1 MLLLRYATSQI
12 PYLLS
17 EIRTI
22 ESPSLLQTFRHLTID
37 NTHNRGELFIQFL
50 CSGSVHN
57 LAELEL
63 TSQDSDARRHIHRLP
78 VNSNTDF
85 HRAALSF
92 LSAAPM
98 IEN

>member
-1 MLLLRYATSQI
+1 MLLLRFATSQI

-22 ESPSLLQTFRHLTID
+22 ESPSLLQAFRHLTLD
-37 NTHNRGELFIQFL
+37 NAHNGGELFIQLL
-50 CSGSVHN
+50 CSGTVHD

-63 TSQDSDARRHIHRLP
+63 TPQYTNARRHIHRLS
-78 VNSNTDF
+78 VNGNTDF

-92 LSAAPM
+92 FRAAPM